1 MLANPV
7 PERQLEALQR
17 LLRHL
22 SASGNIA
29 ALARLPLAGTI
40 ALGGSDSSLNRP
52 GKEGGPRMLSLADEA
67 RRFLAQRASHAD
79 LSARPQPYQVSCK
92 STCCWLMTSVA
103 GKAHRFQEPIAGS
116 CTLAASFLKCCRLRG
131 PISLLFD

>member
-22 SASGNIA
+22 SASGDVA

-40 ALGGSDSSLNRP
+40 ALGGAGSQNRLQ
-52 GKEGGPRMLSLADEA
+52 KEGGPEMLSLAGEA

-79 LSARPQPYQVSCK
+79 LSARPQPYQVRYIC
-92 STCCWLMTSVA
+92 TCCW
-103 GKAHRFQEPIAGS
+103 
-116 CTLAASFLKCCRLRG
+116 
-131 PISLLFD
+131 